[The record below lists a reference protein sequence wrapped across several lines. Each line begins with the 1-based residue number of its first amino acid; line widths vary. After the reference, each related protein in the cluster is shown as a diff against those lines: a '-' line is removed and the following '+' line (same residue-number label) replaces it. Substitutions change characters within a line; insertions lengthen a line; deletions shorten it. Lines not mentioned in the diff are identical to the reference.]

1 MTPIRTQ
8 REQQAVRLVAD
19 GERLFARGDLEQAG
33 RLFRRALALDPGC
46 GGALNNLAV
55 MAHRA
60 GDTERAERLLL
71 KAVVIGD
78 TPVDALLNLSAITR
92 GANRLAEATR
102 YLEQGLA
109 IGGETARLLDEMARL
124 TEAMGELDTARGL
137 FGKSR
142 AVADLPPVPYR
153 AAFAEVDITPAG
165 AVELQGYFGPPRTT
179 DIVDSRLKLQALLL
193 EDGYGS
199 RALFVG
205 ADIFGFDAQL
215 VRLIRHRAAEWGIDP
230 AAVVLNA
237 SHTHYGPGTVSH
249 AVPGLGRFDA
259 VFAQGVVDH
268 VTKLLPRL
276 YLELTP
282 AELAWG
288 RAAVSI
294 GFNRRRAVNGRIEMA
309 PAPKAHYETET
320 PLLAVTIGE
329 RRLLMINHGC
339 HPTGSGPAAL
349 IGADYPGALR
359 ATLVDT
365 GAADGVIFLQGAAGD
380 IKQGVREGGRVG
392 WIGRPED
399 ARTLGERMAEAVADA
414 ATALTPIRGPL
425 DAGRLTMNLPL
436 QGGPIGEEAFT
447 LPHNRGVPPAMLR
460 HWAAAVA
467 RRYGDERPETFE
479 LELGILAV
487 GEVAFALVPGEPMA
501 ITARRMRLLA
511 TRHDALFV
519 LGYTNGLEAY
529 VPADEMVEQGGYEA
543 HVSHLVY
550 TLPSPFARG
559 AEATLLDATR
569 RACAAVTPAVE
580 RPPPPERSA
589 PDGHPAFFVMSTG
602 RSGTQTLARLLEMA
616 TNAKVWHH
624 PEPTMIMETLHAYWG
639 DIDRRS
645 TFWTGRGRIIREAWD
660 AGVIHGETDHNM
672 TPFCDVI
679 AEDVPDARFL
689 ILVRDPREFVRSGMR
704 RGYYRA
710 QGAWESGRLRP
721 RGDDPRR
728 PRWLSRPQFEQVS
741 WLWAETYRHIERI
754 RGRIGENRIK
764 VVRFEDL
771 VAGPDEIEAVFGFLG
786 LDGFDH
792 GRAVEI
798 LGRKLNAQRFGD
810 FPHPLDWSADM
821 NARCWAEVGPVA
833 RRYGYA
839 RTYAERGEGGS

>member
-1 MTPIRTQ
+1 MTPTLQ
-8 REQQAVRLVAD
+8 QPAEQAAALVAQGEQLFAGGD
-19 GERLFARGDLEQAG
+19 FEQAERLFRQA
-33 RLFRRALALDPGC
+33 LTMDPGC

-55 MAHRA
+55 MAHQA
-60 GDTERAERLLL
+60 GDIDQAERLLL
-71 KAVVIGD
+71 KAAVIGD
-78 TPVDALLNLSAITR
+78 TPVDALLNLSSITR

-109 IGGETARLLDEMARL
+109 VGGETPRLLDEMGRL
-124 TEAMGELDTARGL
+124 TEAMGQIETARGL
-137 FGKSR
+137 FHKSR

-179 DIVDSRLKLQALLL
+179 ETVDSRLKLQALLL

-259 VFAQGVVDH
+259 AFAQGVVDH

-276 YLELTP
+276 YLDLAP

-294 GFNRRRAVNGRIEMA
+294 GFNRRRAVDGRIEMA
-309 PAPKAHYETET
+309 PAPESHYETET
-320 PLLAVTIGE
+320 PILAVKVGK
-329 RRLLMINHGC
+329 RRLLMVNHGC
-339 HPTGSGPAAL
+339 HPTGSGPAAI

-359 ATLVDT
+359 ARLAEK
-365 GAADGVIFLQGAAGD
+365 GAAETVIFLQGAAGD
-380 IKQGVREGGRVG
+380 IKQGVRQGDRIG
-392 WIGRPED
+392 WIGRPDD
-399 ARTLGERMAEAVADA
+399 ARTLGGRMAEAVADA
-414 ATALTPIRGPL
+414 ATTLTPIRGPL
-425 DAGRLTMNLPL
+425 DAGRITLNLPL
-436 QGGPIGEEAFT
+436 QGGPIGEEAFG
-447 LPHNRGVPPAMLR
+447 LPHNQGAAPAMLR
-460 HWAAAVA
+460 NWAAAAVH
-467 RRYGDERPETFE
+467 RYGDKRPETFE
-479 LELGILAV
+479 MELGILGV

-501 ITARRMRLLA
+501 VTARRMRLLS

-529 VPADEMVEQGGYEA
+529 VPADEMVAQGGYEA

-569 RACAAVTPAVE
+569 QACAAITPAVE
-580 RPPPPERSA
+580 RPPLPAQPA
-589 PDGHPAFFVMSTG
+589 PAAHPAFFVMSTG
-602 RSGTQTLARLLEMA
+602 RSGTQTLAGLFEMA
-616 TNAKVWHH
+616 SNAKVWHH
-624 PEPTMIMETLHAYWG
+624 PEPNMIMETLHAYW
-639 DIDRRS
+639 DAIDRRS
-645 TFWTGRGRIIREAWD
+645 TFWAGRGRIIREAWD

-679 AEDVPDARFL
+679 ADDIPDARFL

-710 QGAWESGRLRP
+710 TGAWESGRLRP
-721 RGDDPRR
+721 REDDPRR
-728 PRWLSRPQFEQVS
+728 QTWLARPQFEQVS
-741 WLWAETYRHIERI
+741 WLWAETYRHVERL
-754 RGRIGENRIK
+754 RKRIGEERVR

-771 VAGPDEIEAVFGFLG
+771 IAGPDEIEGVFDFLG
-786 LDGFDH
+786 LDGFDRD
-792 GRAVEI
+792 RAVEI
-798 LGRKLNAQRFGD
+798 LGRKLNAQKFGD
-810 FPHPLDWSADM
+810 FPHPRDWTAEM
-821 NARCWAEVGPVA
+821 NARCWDAVGPIA
-833 RRYGYA
+833 KRYGYA
-839 RTYAERGEGGS
+839 RKYRDRKKGGA